1 MNTHERY
8 LFDTLGYLVVP
19 DVLDAD
25 EVAELNR
32 HLDDYDLWGQ
42 AERGE
47 LQDLW
52 SNDSQFISG
61 GRPHTWDES
70 FRRLI
75 EHPRILGY
83 MRELIGPQVRYDHGH
98 AILMRRGSTRLGLHG
113 GGTPFLP
120 DSYYLYRNER
130 MYNGLV
136 AAAISLVDASEED
149 GGFVAIPGSHKANI
163 PCPDDFTTLET
174 VGPWL
179 HHVPVTAGSAVVFT
193 ESLTHGTWPWTAE
206 YERRAIFL
214 KYSAPHSAWA
224 DVYPS
229 VDDAP
234 GVEHSEAFQRLL
246 QKPFIAGPDG
256 ERKEAIVTAGQSG
269 AV

>member
-1 MNTHERY
+1 MNAHERY

-19 DVLDAD
+19 DVLNAD
-25 EVAELNR
+25 EVAEL
-32 HLDDYDLWGQ
+32 HGYLDDYDLWAR

-47 LQDLW
+47 LEDLW
-52 SNDSQFISG
+52 SNDSKFISG
-61 GRPHTWDES
+61 GRPHTWDEP

-75 EHPRILGY
+75 EHPRILEY

-98 AILMRRGSTRLGLHG
+98 MILMREGSTRLGLHG

-130 MYNGLV
+130 IYNGLV
-136 AAAISLVDASEED
+136 AAAISLVDAREED

-163 PCPDDFTTLET
+163 ACPEDFTTLET

-179 HHVPVTAGSAVVFT
+179 HHVPVTAGDAVVFT
-193 ESLTHGTWPWTAE
+193 EALTHGTWPWTAD
-206 YERRAIFL
+206 YERRAVFL

-224 DVYPS
+224 DEYPS
-229 VDDAP
+229 VEDAP
-234 GVEHSEAFQRLL
+234 DAEASDVMRGLL
-246 QKPFIAGPDG
+246 QRPFIAGPNG
-256 ERKEAIVTAGQSG
+256 ERKDALV
-269 AV
+269 

>member
-8 LFDTLGYLVVP
+8 LFDTLGYIAVP
-19 DVLDAD
+19 DVIGAD

-32 HLDDYDLWGQ
+32 YLDEYDLWGQ

-47 LQDLW
+47 LADLW
-52 SNDSQFISG
+52 SNDSKFISG
-61 GRPHTWDES
+61 GRPHTWDEP

-75 EHPRILGY
+75 EHPTILGY
-83 MRELIGPQVRYDHGH
+83 LRELIGPHVRYDHGH
-98 AILMRRGSTRLGLHG
+98 MILMREGSTRLGLHG

-136 AAAISLVDASEED
+136 ACAISLVDADVED
-149 GGFVAIPGSHKANI
+149 GGFCAIPGSHKANL
-163 PCPDDFTTLET
+163 PCPEDYADLET

-179 HHVPVTAGSAVVFT
+179 HRVPVKAGSAVIFT
-193 ESLTHGTWPWTAE
+193 EALTHGTWPWTAD

-224 DVYPS
+224 DDYPTA
-229 VDDAP
+229 DETADA
-234 GVEHSEAFQRLL
+234 SETLQGLL
-246 QKPFIAGPDG
+246 QRPFVAGPNGD
-256 ERKEAIVTAGQSG
+256 RKEVASI
-269 AV
+269 